1 MCIRPNGY
9 YTYALVAQL
18 VEHALSKR
26 KVVGSKPIGS
36 WHGLEKKIRNRS
48 RKGARVGNGLEK
60 KLETGHEEGQGPE
73 KIYIKIHSF
82 LCIRIIKQQN

>member
-36 WHGLEKKIRNRS
+36 WHGLEKK
-48 RKGARVGNGLEK
+48 
-60 KLETGHEEGQGPE
+60 LETGHERGQG
-73 KIYIKIHSF
+73 
-82 LCIRIIKQQN
+82 